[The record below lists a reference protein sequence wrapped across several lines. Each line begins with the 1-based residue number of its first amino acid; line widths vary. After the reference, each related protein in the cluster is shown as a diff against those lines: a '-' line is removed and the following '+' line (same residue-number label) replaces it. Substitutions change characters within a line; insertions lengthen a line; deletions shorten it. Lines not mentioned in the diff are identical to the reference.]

1 MRHVQQQQLEYDQAD
16 GALVKR
22 TGGGD
27 VAVREDG
34 SVVVAGVRSLAG
46 EKLRGRSWRGLVD
59 EGPGGE
65 EGQEVEMGREGVA
78 RGYHAGV

>member
-1 MRHVQQQQLEYDQAD
+1 
-16 GALVKR
+16 VKR
-22 TGGGD
+22 TGGGE

-59 EGPGGE
+59 EGPKGE
-65 EGQEVEMGREGVA
+65 EGAEVEMGREGVA
-78 RGYHAGV
+78 RGYKEGDGVR